1 MMCKLPLRGYGHCG
15 PISEIDVWGT
25 PLVEASEARW
35 ILVAAARANSLAF
48 FDGGYEPDAVR
59 FLTRCYDRDGAFL
72 DIGDNI
78 GLISLPFA
86 DISL

>member
-1 MMCKLPLRGYGHCG
+1 MGYTPRGGIG
-15 PISEIDVWGT
+15 GALDLGG
-25 PLVEASEARW
+25 
-35 ILVAAARANSLAF
+35 AARANSLAF

-59 FLTRCYDRDGAFL
+59 FLTRCYDRDEAFL

>member
-1 MMCKLPLRGYGHCG
+1 MCKLPLRGYGHCG

-59 FLTRCYDRDGAFL
+59 FAVM
-72 DIGDNI
+72 IAMEH
-78 GLISLPFA
+78 S
-86 DISL
+86 